1 MQHLCWW
8 VRVTWCSIIF
18 FSSSNSLKV
27 LQFQSSNLIN
37 SKTIVSVYHIFS
49 TICQHWDCV
58 CGPHLQYHSSTL
70 GLCLWTTSS
79 VPFVNTGTVS
89 VDHIFSNIRQH
100 WDCVCGPHLQYH
112 SSILGLCLW
121 TTSSVTF
128 VNTGTVSVDHMG
140 ETMMPL
146 ILHCL
151 LSQLRFPS
159 KLRANSAFSV
169 QTRRLT
175 SQRRCAQKP
184 CPLGVGWQVGVRLAL

>member
-58 CGPHLQYHSSTL
+58 CGPHLQYHSST
-70 GLCLWTTSS
+70 
-79 VPFVNTGTVS
+79 
-89 VDHIFSNIRQH
+89 
-100 WDCVCGPHLQYH
+100 
-112 SSILGLCLW
+112 LGLCLW

-184 CPLGVGWQVGVRLAL
+184 CPLGVGWQVGVRLALWRPCFTCRRTWTQLLGLCEKRNPNRSGDIHM